1 VKLFQH
7 RRTIVA
13 IAVCAIGALA
23 LTGVALA
30 ASTGKRHP
38 KRHAARHALVR
49 RQTRKTFAPT
59 VISRAAEV
67 SAVELD
73 PLTQQFVQVT
83 YDRGRVTA
91 VASGTITLQQQQDN
105 AIWRT
110 QTFTIPDTAIVTFD
124 GRQVSLTQIP
134 TGASARIDSS
144 GPVGGTLAV
153 VRVNAYSVGRVVPL
167 PATSSTG

>member
-7 RRTIVA
+7 RRIVA
-13 IAVCAIGALA
+13 AIAACAIGSLA

-30 ASTGKRHP
+30 ASSGKRHA
-38 KRHAARHALVR
+38 KRHAAKHAVVR

-59 VISRAAEV
+59 IISRAAEV

-91 VASGTITLQQQQDN
+91 VGTGTITLQQQQDN

-110 QTFTIPDTAIVTFD
+110 QTFTVPDTAIVTFD
-124 GRQVSLTQIP
+124 GRQVSLSQIP

-144 GPVGGTLAV
+144 GSVGGSLAV

-167 PATSSTG
+167 PATSSSG